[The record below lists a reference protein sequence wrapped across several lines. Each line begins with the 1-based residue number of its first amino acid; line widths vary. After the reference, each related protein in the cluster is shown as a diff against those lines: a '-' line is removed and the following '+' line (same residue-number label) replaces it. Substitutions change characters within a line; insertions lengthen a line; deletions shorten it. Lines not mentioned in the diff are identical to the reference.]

1 MLLGL
6 RNVGELIT
14 GLLLRQAFPVGD
26 SKHLDRFWETS
37 SRTATVSGL
46 IATRLRVVDR
56 EAAYTLGLF
65 RDCGMAVMVRKFKD
79 YEDVMSRAALREGAH
94 IIHLEHERYDMHHAR
109 VGFLLARS
117 WVLNDDLCA
126 AVLHHHSLDALGGR
140 SKALSGRSMG
150 LVAVAALAEEAL
162 AAAAGET
169 LHQEAAGAA
178 RLAALQLRLPQ
189 PVRAEFAAMA
199 EQAALDRTLV
209 IAETY

>member
-1 MLLGL
+1 
-6 RNVGELIT
+6 
-14 GLLLRQAFPVGD
+14 
-26 SKHLDRFWETS
+26 
-37 SRTATVSGL
+37 
-46 IATRLRVVDR
+46 VVDR

-94 IIHLEHERYDMHHAR
+94 IIHLEHERYDMHHGR

-126 AVLHHHSLDALGGR
+126 AVLHHHGLDALGGR
-140 SKALSGRSMG
+140 SKALNGRSMG

-189 PVRAEFAAMA
+189 QVRAEFAAMA
-199 EQAALDRTLV
+199 EQAALDG
-209 IAETY
+209 A